1 MAHLYI
7 MVLNS
12 VNRTTLLRHWAKKL
26 TTNFND
32 YDSTDGTQFMVEI
45 WSKNTYS
52 KFSKDHM
59 VR

>member
-7 MVLNS
+7 MVLNF
-12 VNRTTLLRHWAKKL
+12 VNKTSLPRQWAKKL
-26 TTNFND
+26 TTDFSD